1 MSCTDDTRERSD
13 GPGRT
18 GNPGRPVHALVH
30 GVVFLVTVRD
40 TPPVADGDPSAAGR
54 EARRPPHVA
63 WSAVRPV
70 TSVLVTYAG
79 TGRKSA
85 LG

>member
-1 MSCTDDTRERSD
+1 MTPASAQTALAVL
-13 GPGRT
+13 GI
-18 GNPGRPVHALVH
+18 PGRPVHAPVH

-40 TPPVADGDPSAAGR
+40 TTPVADGDPSAAGR

-63 WSAVRPV
+63 WAAVRLV

-79 TGRKSA
+79 TGRKPL